1 MKFIDW
7 KAFTPEYAA
16 ASLPRLLSEAR
27 AGVEAIEKLEGPLSY
42 EELVPRLNDAV
53 RPLNRMWGN
62 VHHMLSVMNSD
73 AWRKVQDEFQMQVV
87 QFSLS
92 TGQSER
98 LYRHAKTALESVRD
112 DEPGASVR
120 RRILAKMVEGAELSG
135 VALEG
140 EAKKCFNEIAAELAK
155 LGSDFHNAVIDAT
168 TEEISDALYPETMKH
183 NPDRELRER
192 LYTLR
197 STRAPENSERIRRIL
212 ELRAEEARLLGF
224 ATYADRSLVTKC
236 APGVDAV
243 YAMIDALDKATVEPA
258 EKEKIEGEPWDIAY
272 NAERLRERRYS
283 YSEEELKR
291 HFEFADVLK
300 GLFDISKFLF
310 GVEIREVPCDM
321 KPPVWHEDVRFFSV
335 SENGSETA
343 YFYLDPYVRT
353 SLKSG
358 GAWMND
364 FATRR
369 KGQPPVAVIVLN
381 LPRPDENGK
390 CFMPMREVETLFH
403 EFGHALQHM
412 LTRVEEEDASGINL
426 VEWDAVEVASQF
438 MENWCLDDR
447 TGIKVPEELKAKV
460 KAAKNFRSATQC
472 RRQLSFAR
480 LDMDLHSKEIA
491 DANEAKKTTFDHFG
505 MPQIPEDRFLNAFTH
520 IFAGGYAAGYY
531 GYKWAEV
538 MSADCFGVFEEI
550 GLERDDEIAAA
561 GRRYRESVLALGGS
575 KSALEVFRDF
585 RGRDPDIKA
594 LLRQQGLAD

>member
-27 AGVEAIEKLEGPLSY
+27 AGVEAVEKLAGPLTY
-42 EELVPRLNDAV
+42 DDFVPRLNDAV

-73 AWRKVQDEFQMQVV
+73 AWRKVQDEFQMRVV

-92 TGQSER
+92 TAQSER
-98 LYRHAKTALESVRD
+98 LYRHAKTALESVRG
-112 DEPGASVR
+112 DEPAAAVR

-140 EAKKCFNEIAAELAK
+140 EAKTRFNEIAAELAK
-155 LGSDFHNAVIDAT
+155 LKSDFHNAVIDAT

-192 LYTLR
+192 LYRLR
-197 STRAPENSERIRRIL
+197 STRAPENAGRIRRIL
-212 ELRAEEARLLGF
+212 ELRAEEAKLLGF
-224 ATYADRSLVTKC
+224 KTYADRSLAVKC

-243 YAMIDALDKATVEPA
+243 YSMIDALDKATVEPA

-272 NAERLRERRYS
+272 NAERLREMRYS
-283 YSEEELKR
+283 YSEEELKK

-310 GVEIREVPCDM
+310 GVEIVEVTGAG
-321 KPPVWHEDVRFFSV
+321 KPPVWHDDVRFFSV
-335 SENGSETA
+335 SEDGAEIA
-343 YFYLDPYVRT
+343 CFYLDPYVRT
-353 SLKSG
+353 SQKSG

-412 LTRVEEEDASGINL
+412 LTRIEEEDASGINL

-447 TGIKVPEELKAKV
+447 TGIRVPEELKAKV

-491 DANEAKKTTFDHFG
+491 DANEAKKATFDHFG

-550 GLERDDEIAAA
+550 GLERDAEVAAA
-561 GRRYRESVLALGGS
+561 GRRYRESILALGGS

-594 LLRQQGLAD
+594 LLRQQGLAG